1 MPRILKWAGVAA
13 ALLLVASCF
22 LPWVYIESRELT
34 FTGVDTTGSNYGKP
48 GYLHFVMV
56 IAFLPLTLIPRLW
69 AKRANLIVVALNI
82 AWAIRNFI
90 MIGVCQGGECPVKKE
105 GLFLALAASLL
116 MFISALFPD
125 TKLPPPKLG

>member
-1 MPRILKWAGVAA
+1 MPKILKWTGIAA
-13 ALLLVASCF
+13 ALLLAASCF

-34 FTGVDTTGSNYGKP
+34 FTGVDTAGSNYGKP

-56 IAFLPLTLIPRLW
+56 AAFIPLALIPRLW
-69 AKRANLIVVALNI
+69 AKRVNLVVVALNT

-90 MIGVCQGGECPVKKE
+90 MIGICQGGECPVKKA
-105 GLFLALAASLL
+105 GLFLASAASVL

-125 TKLPPPKLG
+125 TKLPPQKLR